1 VSTEKNL
8 KNAQEAALQAA
19 RETFCWE
26 QQVPALV
33 KSVERALSNEW
44 MVT

>member
-26 QQVPALV
+26 QQ
-33 KSVERALSNEW
+33 KSRLLGSIRCSLRK
-44 MVT
+44 